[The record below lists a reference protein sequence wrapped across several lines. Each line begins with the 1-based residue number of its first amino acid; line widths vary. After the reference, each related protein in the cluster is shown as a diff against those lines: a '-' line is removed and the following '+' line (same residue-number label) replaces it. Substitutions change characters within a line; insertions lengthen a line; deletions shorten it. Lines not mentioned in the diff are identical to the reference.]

1 MLEEIILPRQ
11 DVLDARPS
19 RLDNQRRCDSAARRH
34 AAEVECFL
42 DVVGVAVPCAKAGGL
57 MGRISQKKSH
67 LLCVQPRGAAGG
79 RCRAE
84 KWRDAVSA
92 PVALRFK
99 LLPTQRDR
107 KSTRLNSSHV
117 SISNAV

>member
-84 KWRDAVSA
+84 KRSEEHTSELQSPDHLVC
-92 PVALRFK
+92 R
-99 LLPTQRDR
+99 LLLE
-107 KSTRLNSSHV
+107 KKKKK
-117 SISNAV
+117 

>member
-42 DVVGVAVPCAKAGGL
+42 DVVGVAVPCAKADH
-57 MGRISQKKSH
+57 IQK
-67 LLCVQPRGAAGG
+67 
-79 RCRAE
+79 
-84 KWRDAVSA
+84 
-92 PVALRFK
+92 AL
-99 LLPTQRDR
+99 DR
-107 KSTRLNSSHV
+107 KSTRLNSSHGY
-117 SISNAV
+117 ISYAVFCLKKKKKQRHVIRVIIYLLHT

>member
-79 RCRAE
+79 RCPAE
-84 KWRDAVSA
+84 KWRGAGSA

-99 LLPTQRDR
+99 LLPTQR
-107 KSTRLNSSHV
+107 SEEHTSELQYRLHLV
-117 SISNAV
+117 CR